1 VRRFEML
8 ENRNLGA
15 ALVVIGVLANNYI
28 YLHDVIMGTFDGA
41 IVLGWLATIGIV
53 VTLVVTALGLYILM
67 RSHEGSTAE

>member
-1 VRRFEML
+1 ML
-8 ENRNLGA
+8 ENPRLGA

-41 IVLGWLATIGIV
+41 IELGWLATIGIV

>member
-1 VRRFEML
+1 ML

-41 IVLGWLATIGIV
+41 IELGWVAGLGIVITIG
-53 VTLVVTALGLYILM
+53 VTALGLYILM

>member
-1 VRRFEML
+1 ML

-15 ALVVIGVLANNYI
+15 ALVVIGVLANNYA
-28 YLHDVIMGTFDGA
+28 YLHDLIFGKYEELEGA